1 MQDLLPVRWG
11 LTTQHGRQTNAQ
23 VIIILG
29 EHWKWMQKGVK
40 NERIVRKQ
48 EKARFIV
55 MWESRKLGPNIF
67 DHKKGW
73 AADWDTINVFV

>member
-1 MQDLLPVRWG
+1 
-11 LTTQHGRQTNAQ
+11 
-23 VIIILG
+23 
-29 EHWKWMQKGVK
+29 MQKGVK
-40 NERIVRKQ
+40 NERTVRKQ